1 MTTQTPQQLGV
12 CSWSMLP
19 ESAEHMARMMEELG
33 LKKLQLGLVPHR
45 DDVGIVD
52 GVPEALERVGAR
64 VVSGMFGTVGED
76 YSTLETIK
84 VTGGI
89 IPDAHWEANQEVAC
103 GAAARAHRFGLSA
116 VMFHAGFL
124 PHDIDSAEFRK
135 LVDRIETM
143 AAVFSAEALD
153 LLFETGQETADD
165 LWAFF
170 DHMEGRGVSNIG
182 INFDPANM
190 ILYDKGEPIE
200 ALRKLLPRVKSIH
213 IKDAI
218 RSTTPGQWG
227 TDVPVGEGQVDW
239 RAFIEVL
246 AEGGYTGDMHIER
259 EAGDERMADARKAID
274 VITAAMSEV
283 G

>member
-1 MTTQTPQQLGV
+1 MTKQTPKQLGV

-19 ESAEHMARMMEELG
+19 RNAADMARIMGELG

-45 DDVGIVD
+45 EDAGIVD
-52 GVPEALERVGAR
+52 GVPEALAKVGAR
-64 VVSGMFGTVGED
+64 VVSGMFGTIGED
-76 YSTLETIK
+76 YTTMETIK

-89 IPDAHWEANQEVAC
+89 VPDAHWEGNQQVARD
-103 GAAARAHRFGLSA
+103 AAARAKRFGLPA

-124 PHDIDSAEFRK
+124 PHDLQSAGFQK
-135 LVDRIETM
+135 LAGRIEVV
-143 AAVFSAEALD
+143 AGIFAEQGLN
-153 LLFETGQETADD
+153 LLFETGQETASD

-170 DHMEGRGVSNIG
+170 DHMEGRGVRNIG

-218 RSTTPGQWG
+218 RTTKPGQWG
-227 TDVPVGEGQVDW
+227 TEVPVGEGQVNW
-239 RAFIEVL
+239 HAFIKVL
-246 AEGGYTGDMHIER
+246 AEGNYTGDMHIER
-259 EAGDERMADARKAID
+259 EAGDNRIGDAKKAIN
-274 VITAAMSEV
+274 VITRVMAEV

>member
-19 ESAEHMARMMEELG
+19 QNADDMARIMGELG

-45 DDVGIVD
+45 DDAGIVD
-52 GVPEALERVGAR
+52 GVPEALEKVGAR
-64 VVSGMFGTVGED
+64 VVSGMFGTIGED
-76 YSTLETIK
+76 YTTMETIK

-89 IPDAHWEANQEVAC
+89 VPDEHWEANQEVAR
-103 GAAARAHRFGLSA
+103 GAAARAKRFGLPA

-124 PHDIDSAEFRK
+124 PHDMASAEFQK
-135 LVDRIETM
+135 LAGRIE
-143 AAVFSAEALD
+143 AVAGIFGEQGLD
-153 LLFETGQETADD
+153 MMFETGQETADD

-170 DHMEGRGVSNIG
+170 DHMEERGVSNIG
-182 INFDPANM
+182 VNFDPANM

-213 IKDAI
+213 IKDAV
-218 RSTTPGQWG
+218 RTTTPGDWG
-227 TDVPVGEGQVDW
+227 AEVPVGEGQVDW
-239 RAFIEVL
+239 HAFLSVL
-246 AEGGYTGDMHIER
+246 SEGGYTGDMHIER
-259 EAGDERMADARKAID
+259 EGGDDRMGDAKQAID
-274 VITAAMSEV
+274 VLTRVMAEV

>member
-19 ESAEHMARMMEELG
+19 QNADDMARIMGELG

-45 DDVGIVD
+45 DDAGIVD
-52 GVPEALERVGAR
+52 GVAEALEKVGAR
-64 VVSGMFGTVGED
+64 VVSGMFGTIGED
-76 YSTLETIK
+76 YTTMETIK

-89 IPDAHWEANQEVAC
+89 VPDEHWEANQEVAR
-103 GAAARAHRFGLSA
+103 GAAARAKRFGLPA

-124 PHDIDSAEFRK
+124 PHDMASAEFQK
-135 LVDRIETM
+135 LAGRIE
-143 AAVFSAEALD
+143 AVAGIFGEQGLD
-153 LLFETGQETADD
+153 MMFETGQETADD

-170 DHMEGRGVSNIG
+170 DHMEERGVSNIG
-182 INFDPANM
+182 VNFDPANM

-213 IKDAI
+213 IKDAV
-218 RSTTPGQWG
+218 RTTTPGDWG
-227 TDVPVGEGQVDW
+227 AEVPVGEGQVDW
-239 RAFIEVL
+239 HAFLSVL
-246 AEGGYTGDMHIER
+246 SEGGYTGDMHIES
-259 EAGDERMADARKAID
+259 EGGDDRMGDAKQAID
-274 VITAAMSEV
+274 VLTRVMAEV